1 MIIYSLTN
9 WRKTVMSILLLTD
22 RIDEYLKK
30 DDIIN
35 YENVNIAQLAESLFS
50 NADSDVQYI
59 KKHTNL

>member
-1 MIIYSLTN
+1 
-9 WRKTVMSILLLTD
+9 MSILLLTD

-30 DDIIN
+30 DNIIN